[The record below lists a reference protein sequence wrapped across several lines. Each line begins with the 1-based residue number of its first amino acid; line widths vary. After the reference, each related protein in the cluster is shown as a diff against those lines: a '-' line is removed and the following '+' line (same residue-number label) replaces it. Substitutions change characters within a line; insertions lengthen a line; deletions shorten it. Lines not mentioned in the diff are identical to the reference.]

1 MQDPAIQNI
10 EKDSKFKLSIELIN
24 GYYLSFLSIGLLL
37 IILRNDIT
45 PDLKQALFFVLMILI
60 FGTLRFFIKA
70 ASKEDNVNENK
81 QYPQT
86 IVNGNYYYNK
96 RIGDE
101 VYNTSNQNV
110 ADIKMD
116 TPSNYFDVLKTI
128 EIVPDSPEPNKPGIR
143 DVLIQLQSYVESD
156 STLSLTEKEAILELI
171 KQMAIQAKSDPINN
185 DLISVVESIQKIDR
199 NSDFKARI
207 VQALKDGA
215 MLTLEEPLARLPITI
230 VMAAI
235 ELWMKETKKRDMT

>member
-1 MQDPAIQNI
+1 MQDPIIQNI
-10 EKDSKFKLSIELIN
+10 EKDSKLKLSVELVN

-45 PDLKQALFFVLMILI
+45 PDLKQALFFILMILI
-60 FGTLRFFIKA
+60 SGTLRFFMRA
-70 ASKEDNVNENK
+70 ASKEDNIDKNK

-96 RIGDE
+96 RVGDE
-101 VYNTSNQNV
+101 IYNTSNQNV
-110 ADIKMD
+110 ADVKMD

-128 EIVPDSPEPNKPGIR
+128 EVVPDSPEPNKPGIR

-156 STLSLTEKEAILELI
+156 STLSVTEKEAIFELI
-171 KQMAIQAKSDPINN
+171 KRMAIQAKADPINN
-185 DLISVVESIQKIDR
+185 DSISVVESIQKIDR

-207 VQALKDGA
+207 VQALKAASISTVDEY
-215 MLTLEEPLARLPITI
+215 LSDNPYIKI
-230 VMAAI
+230 VEAFIKGWI
-235 ELWMKETKKRDMT
+235 EETKKVD

>member
-1 MQDPAIQNI
+1 MQDPTIQSI
-10 EKDSKFKLSIELIN
+10 EKDSKLKLSIELVN

-45 PDLKQALFFVLMILI
+45 PDLKQALFFILMVLIA
-60 FGTLRFFIKA
+60 GTMRFFMRA
-70 ASKEDNVNENK
+70 ASKEDNTDKNK

-86 IVNGNYYYNK
+86 IIYGNYYDRGK
-96 RIGDE
+96 HE

-128 EIVPDSPEPNKPGIR
+128 EVVPDSPEPNKPGIR

-156 STLSLTEKEAILELI
+156 STLSVTEKEAIFELI
-171 KQMAIQAKSDPINN
+171 KRMAIEAKADPINN
-185 DLISVVESIQKIDR
+185 DSISVVESIQKIDR

-207 VQALKDGA
+207 VQALKAASTSAVDEY
-215 MLTLEEPLARLPITI
+215 LSDNPYIKI
-230 VMAAI
+230 VEAVIKGWI
-235 ELWMKETKKRDMT
+235 EETKKVE

>member
-1 MQDPAIQNI
+1 MQDPIIQNI
-10 EKDSKFKLSIELIN
+10 EKDSRLKLSVELVN

-45 PDLKQALFFVLMILI
+45 PDLKQALFFILMILI
-60 FGTLRFFIKA
+60 SGTLRFFMRA
-70 ASKEDNVNENK
+70 ANKEDNIDENK

-96 RIGDE
+96 RVGDE

-110 ADIKMD
+110 ADIRMD

-128 EIVPDSPEPNKPGIR
+128 EVVPNSPEPNKPGIR
-143 DVLIQLQSYVESD
+143 DVLTKLQSYVESD
-156 STLSLTEKEAILELI
+156 STLLVTEKVAILELI
-171 KQMAIQAKSDPINN
+171 RRMAIQAKADPINN

-215 MLTLEEPLARLPITI
+215 MLTLEAPLAHSPITI

-235 ELWMKETKKRDMT
+235 KLWMEETKKA